1 MIYELRQYTL
11 HPGKRDTLIELFE
24 RTFLETLEACGM
36 LVDGHFRDLND
47 PDRFVWFRAFPDMER
62 RREALTSFYGGP
74 VWKANRDTANATMID
89 SDDVLLLR
97 LVDPRRGFRVTQE
110 RPPVGATLPE
120 SRFALTIYS
129 FDVPASAEDIAR
141 VRRELP
147 TATLLQTEP
156 AENTYPALPVRTG
169 EHVLVALMRD
179 DERGTLAPGARSLL
193 R

>member
-1 MIYELRQYTL
+1 
-11 HPGKRDTLIELFE
+11 
-24 RTFLETLEACGM
+24 M
-36 LVDGHFRDLND
+36 LVDGHFRDLSD

-62 RREALTSFYGGP
+62 RREALTSFYSGP
-74 VWKANRDTANATMID
+74 TWMANRDAANATLID

-97 LVDPRRGFRVTQE
+97 LVEPHRGFRVTQE
-110 RPPVGATLPE
+110 RPPVGAPLPN

-129 FDVPASAEDIAR
+129 FDRPASAEDIAR

-156 AENTYPALPVRTG
+156 AENTYPRLPVRTG

>member
-24 RTFLETLEACGM
+24 RTFLETQEACGM

-62 RREALTSFYGGP
+62 RREALTSFYNGP
-74 VWKANRDTANATMID
+74 TWLANRDAANATLID
-89 SDDVLLLR
+89 SDDVLMLR
-97 LVDPRRGFRVTQE
+97 LVEPRRGFRVTQE
-110 RPPVGATLPE
+110 RPPVGAPLPA
-120 SRFALTIYS
+120 SRYALTIYS
-129 FDVPASAEDIAR
+129 FDRPASPEDIAR
-141 VRRELP
+141 LRRELP

-156 AENTYPALPVRTG
+156 AENTYPRLPVRTG

-179 DERGTLAPGARSLL
+179 DERGTLAPAARSLL